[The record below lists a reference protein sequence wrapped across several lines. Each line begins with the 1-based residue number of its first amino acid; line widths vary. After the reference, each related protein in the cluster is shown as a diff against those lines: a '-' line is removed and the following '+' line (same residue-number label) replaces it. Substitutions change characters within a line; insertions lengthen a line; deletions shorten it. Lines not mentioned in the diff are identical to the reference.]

1 VNASNAKTALSC
13 ISAVARSALLVVL
26 LLPAAGV
33 SQVAKNTIFGAE
45 MLAAN
50 YPNTTAEDVGRAL
63 QLTATIG
70 GHSSHIW
77 FLADQDRLAD
87 IPLIT
92 SVMRQAGLKV
102 MLQIGSVLIDTPAPP
117 VGMVQ
122 SFGDPNVRFV
132 YLMSARKLALTKPD
146 YLVLCTEANLLYRFN
161 RPEFENF
168 RTLYTQMYNMVK
180 SVSPQTKVGASYL
193 YTVWFLDRFFDNVD
207 VPAMLT
213 PYDMLSFT
221 GYPEDIINAGV
232 YDSIA
237 SMSPEWYGAARY
249 AYPNATIG
257 FSEIGWSSKVRGT
270 PELQAEFVRNLPRLM
285 STVKPEFITWAVLH
299 DVEFFRRSLLTAE
312 QIAFLE
318 GLGVDI
324 DTLFGHFNGMGLL
337 DGQGNAK
344 PAFHEAEQLVF
355 PKP

>member
-1 VNASNAKTALSC
+1 MNASNAKSALARIRALS
-13 ISAVARSALLVVL
+13 RALLVVL
-26 LLPAAGV
+26 LLPVAGISQAA
-33 SQVAKNTIFGAE
+33 KDTIFGAE

-50 YPNTTAEDVGRAL
+50 YPDTTAEDVGNAL

-77 FLADQDRLAD
+77 FLADQARLDD

-102 MLQIGSVLIDTPAPP
+102 TLQIGSVLIDTPAPP
-117 VGMVQ
+117 AGMVQ
-122 SFGDPNVRFV
+122 SFGDPYVRAL
-132 YLMSARKLALTKPD
+132 YLQSAIKLAQMQPD

-168 RTLYTQMYNMVK
+168 RSLYTQMYYWVK
-180 SVSPQTKVGASYL
+180 LVSPKTKVGASYL
-193 YTVWFLDRFFDNVD
+193 YTVWFLDRFFDGID
-207 VPAMLT
+207 VPEMLK
-213 PYDMLSFT
+213 PYDMVSFT
-221 GYPEDIINAGV
+221 GYPEDIIHEGV

-237 SMSPEWYGAARY
+237 SMSPDWYGAARY
-249 AYPNATIG
+249 AYPHASLG

-270 PELQAEFVRNLPRLM
+270 PELQAEFVRNLPRLL
-285 STVKPEFITWAVLH
+285 STVKPEYVTWAVLH
-299 DVEFFRRSLLTAE
+299 DVEFFNRGLLTPE

-337 DGQGNAK
+337 DGLGNPK
-344 PAFHEAEQLVF
+344 PAFHEAEKLVF
-355 PKP
+355 PQ